1 MADEVE
7 ISNVGG
13 NGVASEV
20 TLAKLLGIMEA
31 MAKKKGINPD
41 EVNKKLIALSN
52 STNKGSDAI
61 DDAAKAQKDNTKEV
75 KNTTSAL
82 SSLGSIAGA
91 GIISAFSATAKSAV
105 DISQAFFAGADRL
118 DAFAGKL
125 PLVGKYLGP
134 LAGLFDD
141 SFEAFQNVAS
151 SGAAFNN
158 SLTQLRT
165 AAAGARMPLSEFTS
179 MISENSDKLASFGGT
194 ATGGAQQ
201 VVALNKALGANRED
215 LLNMGLSYQD
225 INEALID
232 YQYLQRAGN
241 RGVKLN
247 QQQLEA
253 QADSAARY
261 TKNLVTLGKLT
272 GEDVKSQQAKIA
284 AAQMDVAMQ
293 AKLGRMSAD
302 ERAKMD
308 ILMANTLATGG
319 QAAVDALKREF
330 LGMPPLTEEAALFT
344 TQFGEQVT
352 AIKNGLAD
360 VTDSNVSGAE
370 MQARGVDYMM
380 DMINGASSTF
390 ARLEPGMNAAAA
402 GLDGPMAEIANQ
414 LQGAGIKFTDFID
427 ENGKVDQER
436 LRAALETAVK
446 EGNARDATTDALVKQ
461 REALAATREA
471 FETSVIS
478 PLMEAVAPALL
489 ALTTY
494 LKELVDSEDF
504 KETMANLKV
513 YFGELKDKVIVFL
526 EAFKVDPKK
535 AMSDMF
541 GSAMSGLASLLSDA
555 IIGLFTSPKFIGAM
569 ILGIGAMWAASKV
582 TNAIKNGISGLFQ
595 GGAPGAN
602 ATSPTGG
609 NSNPGKG
616 FAKGAGN
623 AGKGIGSFL
632 GNMGAGVMKGA
643 AAGLKAFANPKILVG
658 ATILSGS
665 IAIIAAGV
673 AGATALM
680 GLALPLF
687 ADGLASF
694 ADIDGANLVQVA
706 KGIGAVGV
714 AIAAFG
720 AGAAVG
726 AVGNTIANLID
737 LLPGKSPLEK
747 LKEFASADL
756 NTQDILNNAEAMV
769 AYSDAMKGFSGGP
782 APSILAAFK
791 TGIVSL
797 LGGKTDP
804 MAPIKAFGEM
814 TLNTAN
820 IIANAGAVAAYA
832 DAVKDFP
839 TSPSAD
845 VFSAFKGAMVGLL
858 GGNKDPMAPIRAF
871 GEMTLNTASIIAN
884 AGAVKAYAD
893 AIKDFPTSPSAD
905 VFGAFKTGLVS
916 LLGGKTD
923 PMAPIRAFGEMTF
936 DTAGIIANATAIK
949 SYADAVKDFP
959 ASPSASV
966 FTALKDGIIGLLGG
980 TTDPFAPMES
990 FGNRKFDT
998 SGIINNS
1005 AAIAAFAEAMNNMPE
1020 IDVTKTGGLFGKI
1033 GELFTGADVMPWDH
1047 VSAFGNAKINAQD
1060 VTANAL
1066 AMTNFGNALLA
1077 MPSADDI
1084 DGKGKLD
1091 ARFISGLERIS
1102 ALTGEN
1108 ITSVATGMTAIVNI
1122 SGLQSNLDI
1131 LKNGLDTEGVRSYTE
1146 AMEALVVALGKMNE
1160 ELSKDN
1166 NGYSLGTGTN
1176 AGDVMGQISASTSGT
1191 SAGTQQLNSTMQQVL
1206 VLLEEMRDLD
1216 IKVERNTAD
1225 AAMGTNIAARSPSR
1239 GG

>member
-1 MADEVE
+1 VADEVE

-41 EVNKKLIALSN
+41 DVNKKLIALSN
-52 STNKGSDAI
+52 STNKGTTAI
-61 DDAAKAQKDNTKEV
+61 DDASKAQKDNTTEV

-82 SSLGSIAGA
+82 SNLGGVAGTA
-91 GIISAFSATAKSAV
+91 LVSAFTATAKSV
-105 DISQAFFAGADRL
+105 INIGEAFFAGADRL
-118 DAFAGKL
+118 DAFTSQL
-125 PLVGKYLGP
+125 PLVGSALGP
-134 LAGLFDD
+134 VAKLFDD
-141 SFEAFQNVAS
+141 SFEAFQNVAG

-158 SLTQLRT
+158 SLTQLRS
-165 AAAGARMPLSEFTS
+165 AAAGARMPLAEFTS
-179 MISENSDKLASFGGT
+179 MISANSDKLAAFGGT

-201 VVALNKALGANRED
+201 VVALNKALGANREG

-293 AKLGRMSAD
+293 AKLGRMTAK
-302 ERAKMD
+302 EREKMD
-308 ILMANTLATGG
+308 ILMANTLASGG

-360 VTDSNVSGAE
+360 VTDSNVSGAQ
-370 MQARGVDYMM
+370 MQAKGVDYMM

-427 ENGKVDQER
+427 ENGRVDQAR

-446 EGNARDATTDALVKQ
+446 EGDARDATTDALVKQ

-494 LKELVDSEDF
+494 LKDLVASEEF
-504 KETMANLKV
+504 KETMEKLKV
-513 YFGELKDKVIVFL
+513 YFGKLKDKVIVFL
-526 EAFKVDPKK
+526 EAFKEDPKK
-535 AMSDMF
+535 AMADMF
-541 GSAMSGLASLLSDA
+541 GSAMSGLASLLGDA
-555 IIGLFTSPKFIGAM
+555 IISLFTSPKFIGAM
-569 ILGIGAMWAASKV
+569 VIGIGALWAANKV
-582 TNAIKNGISGLFQ
+582 TSAIKNGISGLFQ
-595 GGAPGAN
+595 GGAPGTGI
-602 ATSPTGG
+602 TSPTGG
-609 NSNPGKG
+609 RNRGASGG
-616 FAKGAGN
+616 AKAAGN
-623 AGKGIGSFL
+623 AGKGIGSFI
-632 GNMGAGVMKGA
+632 GNMGSGLMEGA
-643 AAGLKAFANPKILVG
+643 AAGLKAFANPKILLG

-687 ADGLASF
+687 SEGLKSF

-706 KGIGAVGV
+706 KGIGAVGL

-756 NTQDILNNAEAMV
+756 NTQNILNNAEAMV

-782 APSILAAFK
+782 APSMLAAFK

-797 LGGKTDP
+797 LGGETDPMAPIKAFGDLRLNTAGIIANAGAVAAYAFAIKDFPQSPQASVLGAFKSGIASLLGGETDP
-804 MAPIKAFGEM
+804 MAPIKAFGELK
-814 TLNTAN
+814 LNTKG
-820 IIANAGAVAAYA
+820 IIDNAYALAAYA
-832 DAVKDFP
+832 
-839 TSPSAD
+839 
-845 VFSAFKGAMVGLL
+845 
-858 GGNKDPMAPIRAF
+858 I
-871 GEMTLNTASIIAN
+871 
-884 AGAVKAYAD
+884 

-905 VFGAFKTGLVS
+905 VFGAFKGAMVG
-916 LLGGKTD
+916 LLGGETD
-923 PMAPIRAFGEMTF
+923 PMAPIRAFGEMTLN
-936 DTAGIIANATAIK
+936 TAGIIANATAIK

-980 TTDPFAPMES
+980 NTDPFAPMEE
-990 FGNRKFDT
+990 FGNRTFNT

-1005 AAIAAFAEAMNNMPE
+1005 AAIAAFAEAMNSMPE
-1020 IDVTKTGGLFGKI
+1020 VDVSKTGGLFGKI

-1047 VSAFGNAKINAQD
+1047 VSTFGEAKINSQA
-1060 VTANAL
+1060 VIANAL

-1077 MPSADDI
+1077 MPSANDI
-1084 DGKGKLD
+1084 EGKGELD
-1091 ARFISGLERIS
+1091 SGVISGLERIS

-1108 ITSVATGMTAIVNI
+1108 ITSVANGMAAIVSI
-1122 SGLQSNLDI
+1122 SGLQSNLDV
-1131 LKNGLDTEGVRSYTE
+1131 LKNGLDTEGVRSYTT
-1146 AMEALVVALGKMNE
+1146 ALDNLVETLQDLNE

-1166 NGYSLGTGTN
+1166 NGWSPGSGTN

-1225 AAMGTNIAARSPSR
+1225 AAMGYNIAARSPSR